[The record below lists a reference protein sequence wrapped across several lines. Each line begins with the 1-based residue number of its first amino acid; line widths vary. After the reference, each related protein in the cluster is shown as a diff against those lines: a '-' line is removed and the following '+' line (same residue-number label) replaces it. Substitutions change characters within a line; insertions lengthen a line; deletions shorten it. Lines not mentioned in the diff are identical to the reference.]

1 MEFSKM
7 CLYFSN
13 LYYTF
18 LFFFVLLEI
27 SPQLVV
33 AGSPV
38 KYLPGFKGP
47 LPFELETGYIGV
59 GEADEVQLYYYFV
72 KSQSNPKVDPL
83 ILWFTGGPGCST
95 LNAIALQL
103 GPMMFDDREY
113 NGSLPTLSSN
123 PYAYTKVANVIF
135 VDFPVGTGFS
145 YATTVK
151 SNHSNNLQAGD
162 HAYQFL
168 RKWLIT
174 EHPEYLNNP
183 FYVGGDSYS
192 GITLPIVTQ
201 VISDGID
208 AGIKPWIDLK
218 GYILGN
224 PVTIIPDEHNYK
236 IPYAHGMGLISDE
249 LYKSLKGNCGG
260 EYNHINPS
268 NTLCSRDMR
277 TFNWLLK
284 GIVAAHILEPNCDQS
299 LYGSRRSLARK
310 LPLELNIPAKPGVKC
325 LGDWLHLSEIWANDE
340 NVREAL
346 HVRKGTIGAW
356 EKCRSNLP
364 FTMNVNNTISYHAYL
379 STKGLKSLIYSGDHD
394 MMTPFIS
401 TQAWIKSLNYSIAD
415 DWRPWIVN
423 GQVAGYTRSFSNQ
436 MTFATL
442 KGAGHTAP
450 TWAPAECL
458 AMLKRWLSNKP
469 L

>member
-1 MEFSKM
+1 MKFSKM

-13 LYYTF
+13 LYYTVLFCF
-18 LFFFVLLEI
+18 LVLAI
-27 SPQLVV
+27 FPQLVV

-38 KYLPGFKGP
+38 KYLPGFEGP

-72 KSQSNPKVDPL
+72 KSQSNPKIDPL

-95 LNAIALQL
+95 LNAVALEL

-123 PYAYTKVANVIF
+123 PFAYTKVANIIF

-168 RKWLIT
+168 RKWLLT
-174 EHPEYLNNP
+174 EHPEYINNP

-192 GITLPIVTQ
+192 GITLPVVTQ
-201 VISDGID
+201 VISYGID

-218 GYILGN
+218 
-224 PVTIIPDEHNYK
+224 
-236 IPYAHGMGLISDE
+236 
-249 LYKSLKGNCGG
+249 
-260 EYNHINPS
+260 
-268 NTLCSRDMR
+268 
-277 TFNWLLK
+277 
-284 GIVAAHILEPNCDQS
+284 
-299 LYGSRRSLARK
+299 
-310 LPLELNIPAKPGVKC
+310 
-325 LGDWLHLSEIWANDE
+325 GDWLHLSEIWANDE

-394 MMTPFIS
+394 MITPFIS
-401 TQAWIKSLNYSIAD
+401 TQAWIKSLNYSIVD

-450 TWAPAECL
+450 NWAPAECL

>member
-218 GYILGN
+218 
-224 PVTIIPDEHNYK
+224 
-236 IPYAHGMGLISDE
+236 
-249 LYKSLKGNCGG
+249 
-260 EYNHINPS
+260 
-268 NTLCSRDMR
+268 
-277 TFNWLLK
+277 LLK